1 LNLKEWAGQFAVG
14 AEKVV
19 VVAKKAGAA
28 VVDALTVEMTAH
40 HTNEEL
46 KRRAEINARGDEIR
60 AARAAALDRLMGGPQ
75 PWIRPTRGWLMRGR

>member
-28 VVDALTVEMTAH
+28 VVDALTVEVPSPRP
-40 HTNEEL
+40 NEEL

-60 AARAAALDRLMGGPQ
+60 AQRSAALGRLMGGPQ